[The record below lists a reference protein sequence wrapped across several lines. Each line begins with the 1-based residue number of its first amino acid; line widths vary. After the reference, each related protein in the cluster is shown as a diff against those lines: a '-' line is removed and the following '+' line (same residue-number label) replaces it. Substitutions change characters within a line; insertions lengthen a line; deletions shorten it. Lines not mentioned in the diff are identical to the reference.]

1 MATERFRD
9 SGRTGAF
16 GARGGAATFGRLA
29 VVAALAAVVWFG
41 SSGFST
47 WWDPVWS
54 WLQRVWPL
62 VAAGVLLLIGVPA
75 LRGRSKQRADD
86 MRTLS
91 GRSILIGSVLVLGL
105 GVTAAVLLL
114 KTFGGGTPS
123 ERLDAIRT
131 AGTIVVGTG
140 GAVALLLAARRQR
153 ATELTLA
160 HQREVAATSEYDA
173 TERRITELYTKA
185 ADQLGAAKAAVRLA
199 GLYALERLGESAPAQ
214 RQTIG
219 NVVCAYLRMPYAKPI
234 ALGEEATDDEQQ
246 RHREAVEEQ
255 QVRRA
260 ALDILVRR
268 ADQGGDGYWDSL
280 RIDLTG
286 AVLTDAQLGGAHLSG
301 ADLSGAD
308 LTGADLSGAM
318 LAGAVLDDA
327 VLVGVVLN
335 TANLAGASL
344 RNADLSR
351 AELSGARL
359 MQADLRG
366 ASLVNA
372 DLNEVAMYGADLR
385 EADARRARIG
395 RANLRYAKLD
405 KASFVDAFLSMT
417 DLNYAEGPGAD
428 FTGAFLGKARL
439 IGAALAKAKF
449 TNATLTGARFDKA
462 AIQGS
467 DFTGTRMADATF
479 KDAKLDGAV
488 LPDE

>member
-9 SGRTGAF
+9 SGRTGVF

-29 VVAALAAVVWFG
+29 VTAALAGVVWFG
-41 SSGFST
+41 FSGFHA
-47 WWDPVWS
+47 WWDLVWKP
-54 WLQRVWPL
+54 LQRVWPL
-62 VAAGVLLLIGVPA
+62 VAAGVLLVVGVAA
-75 LRGRSKQRADD
+75 LRGRSARSADE

-91 GRSILIGSVLVLGL
+91 GRSILIGAVLVLGL

-185 ADQLGAAKAAVRLA
+185 ADQLGATKAAVRLA

-219 NVVCAYLRMPYAKPI
+219 NVVCAYLRMPYAKPV
-234 ALGEEATDDEQQ
+234 APGEDTTDDEQK
-246 RHREAVEEQ
+246 RHLEAVEEQ

-280 RIDLTG
+280 RIDLSG
-286 AVLTDAQLGGAHLSG
+286 AALTDALLTGAHLSG
-301 ADLSGAD
+301 ANLSGAN
-308 LTGADLSGAM
+308 LAGSTLSGAM
-318 LAGAVLDDA
+318 LAGAVFDDA
-327 VLVGVVLN
+327 VLVGANLAG
-335 TANLAGASL
+335 ANLAGASL
-344 RNADLSR
+344 RNVDLSE
-351 AELSGARL
+351 AELSDARL
-359 MQADLRG
+359 LQADLRG
-366 ASLVNA
+366 ARLMRA
-372 DLNEVAMYGADLR
+372 RLNQAAMYGADLTNV
-385 EADARRARIG
+385 DASRIRML
-395 RANLRYAKLD
+395 RANLRFAKLYN
-405 KASFVDAFLSMT
+405 ASFVDANLAGT
-417 DLNYAEGPGAD
+417 DLNYAVGPGAD
-428 FTGAFLGKARL
+428 FTGAFLGRARL
-439 IGAALAKAKF
+439 IGAVLVKAKF
-449 TNATLTGARFDKA
+449 TNAVITGAHFGTADLEGA
-462 AIQGS
+462 
-467 DFTGTRMADATF
+467 DFTGTLVKEANFTEAN
-479 KDAKLDGAV
+479 LGEAV